1 MSDDASIEQALAW
14 LARVWE
20 RTQIRDA
27 LSAASPALCRQ
38 VAVVLA
44 GDRPHT
50 RQVHRTVVSVA
61 SYLLRWQRRSTPFA
75 LFAGVAPAR
84 IGVTPGISW
93 GTKHATVARP
103 DAEWLADVIV
113 RLEQHPDLCERLP
126 VVVNNAGQV
135 RGDRFVVP
143 GLPADGRAHLLA
155 PLEVSVGLTRPV
167 TVALD
172 AAHRPVP
179 YDALR
184 SLLMAQFPAAAPQ
197 RLDVLLDGL
206 ITQNVLITSLWPPMT
221 CLDGL
226 KHVCRELDAVGAS
239 TMESVRPLVTQLY
252 AIRDELADQDVTTAW
267 AARAKVIQRMHEV
280 SAVAPVPLVVDTVLD
295 CDLELPEAVVQEVQE
310 AAGIMYRLTPQ
321 PFGYEQWRD
330 YHRRFRSR
338 YGSGAVVPVMDLVA
352 DSGLGLPADYQ
363 GSAHGRP
370 PRPATE
376 RDEKIHA
383 LIQRTLLAGADEIVL
398 TSEVIADL
406 AVGDDADLLPVPR
419 IEIGV
424 EIHSS
429 SLDAMERGA
438 FRLTVTGAPRPGT
451 SMIGRFV
458 HLLPP
463 QDQTVLAHTYRGS
476 DPEVL
481 APQLSFAPRR
491 RRTENIVRTQQLTS
505 HVLPISEHRSD
516 SQTTIDLADLAVRA
530 DARNLHLVQLSTGR
544 RVEPRVPH
552 AVEASVHTPPLARFL
567 AEITTARCAAYKGFD
582 FGSAVHLPYLPRV
595 RYRRTVLAPAR
606 WLLSTDHLP
615 APSATM
621 HHWEAALET
630 QRQRLRIPARVLL
643 VDDDQ
648 RLPLDLDHPLHRHL
662 LRRSLNAA
670 HHLEL
675 REAPTR
681 DAVAWLGRSHELLLP
696 LRLNSPA
703 TPPRSSTSLR
713 PVAADTGHLP
723 GRSSAL
729 AANLGAHPARYDEIL
744 TRYFP
749 ALVASLPQP
758 TTWWF
763 QRHRE
768 MTRPDAEQHLTLYLL
783 LPDPDAYGPA
793 ADQIHG
799 WSAGLRRKRLL
810 ATLSLSTYQSQ
821 TGRYGHEDAMDAAH
835 DVFAADSA
843 AALAQIRMA
852 DNTAVQAQA
861 LAAASMVDLAARL
874 AGSPEQGFGWLVQHL
889 PQQHGPLD
897 PLLRDQ
903 ALHLADQLEPSTS
916 AAGALPGWDQ
926 VVSAWCTR
934 AAALDTYRD
943 QLADQRNP
951 MSVLRSLLHEH
962 HARALSVDPDDERAT
977 NRLVRACA
985 LRGISRRESSR

>member
-1 MSDDASIEQALAW
+1 M
-14 LARVWE
+14 
-20 RTQIRDA
+20 
-27 LSAASPALCRQ
+27 
-38 VAVVLA
+38 
-44 GDRPHT
+44 
-50 RQVHRTVVSVA
+50 
-61 SYLLRWQRRSTPFA
+61 
-75 LFAGVAPAR
+75 
-84 IGVTPGISW
+84 
-93 GTKHATVARP
+93 
-103 DAEWLADVIV
+103 
-113 RLEQHPDLCERLP
+113 
-126 VVVNNAGQV
+126 
-135 RGDRFVVP
+135 
-143 GLPADGRAHLLA
+143 
-155 PLEVSVGLTRPV
+155 
-167 TVALD
+167 
-172 AAHRPVP
+172 
-179 YDALR
+179 
-184 SLLMAQFPAAAPQ
+184 
-197 RLDVLLDGL
+197 
-206 ITQNVLITSLWPPMT
+206 
-221 CLDGL
+221 
-226 KHVCRELDAVGAS
+226 
-239 TMESVRPLVTQLY
+239 
-252 AIRDELADQDVTTAW
+252 
-267 AARAKVIQRMHEV
+267 
-280 SAVAPVPLVVDTVLD
+280 
-295 CDLELPEAVVQEVQE
+295 
-310 AAGIMYRLTPQ
+310 
-321 PFGYEQWRD
+321 
-330 YHRRFRSR
+330 
-338 YGSGAVVPVMDLVA
+338 
-352 DSGLGLPADYQ
+352 
-363 GSAHGRP
+363 
-370 PRPATE
+370 
-376 RDEKIHA
+376 
-383 LIQRTLLAGADEIVL
+383 
-398 TSEVIADL
+398 
-406 AVGDDADLLPVPR
+406 
-419 IEIGV
+419 
-424 EIHSS
+424 
-429 SLDAMERGA
+429 
-438 FRLTVTGAPRPGT
+438 
-451 SMIGRFV
+451 
-458 HLLPP
+458 
-463 QDQTVLAHTYRGS
+463 
-476 DPEVL
+476 
-481 APQLSFAPRR
+481 
-491 RRTENIVRTQQLTS
+491 
-505 HVLPISEHRSD
+505 
-516 SQTTIDLADLAVRA
+516 
-530 DARNLHLVQLSTGR
+530 
-544 RVEPRVPH
+544 
-552 AVEASVHTPPLARFL
+552 
-567 AEITTARCAAYKGFD
+567 
-582 FGSAVHLPYLPRV
+582 

-985 LRGISRRESSR
+985 LRGISTGEQPMTAQADLVRHFTEVLKRPDTPPPDEAWQAHSLAQGSAGTALLHIQLAHMGHGTWQQAHTWIKSASGSEISAADNTGLFLGAPAIAFLLQTASGSPAHYEQHLAALDGHVADLAERRSLAAMTRISRGELPTFAEYDIFYGLTGIGAHLLRRDPGSSALEKVLTYLVALTTPLRISGEEVPGWWVAHDPHGRPCDRGHGNLGAAHGVTGILMLLSQAARRRITVKGQHAAIASLCSWLNSWKQDSGGRPWWPETLSLDELRTHTTHQSGPGRPSWCYGTPASPAPASWPPSPWATTRFGRASRTPSSPACRTRPS